1 MDKCRFESE
10 IVMTKYNNRNYNYQS
25 YRRKKRVRI
34 NKTRFTIFIFAC
46 LVILFS
52 IGFGVKALLTDK
64 VALDISMT
72 SDLNSTEG
80 ESLFKLLLKWESLVA
95 EDYENIQIQL
105 NDEEYVLDPTVNQFE
120 LELTEPNQAYDIKF
134 KAKKKGFVFS
144 NTVKKSVHT
153 FNDNEGLEQ
162 SVSNLKIENET
173 LSFEHEIQK
182 NSNIDFNKKSI
193 SYQLLDIIN
202 GISVEGKVET
212 VTQDNNFLKTKVTI
226 PMEMFSESPTLSII
240 MNAKLKGINLSTS
253 LQDYNQQISQA
264 NTKPFDIVFNESEII
279 LINNTIEHYDY
290 KTHNFYAES
299 LHISLDSN
307 DEIST
312 YQLINSSGEVVNNES
327 YSSTGNLGIRLA
339 DLDEGEY
346 LIKINELPLYVTE
359 SINDYWYTITRNG
372 ESNQVNLQ
380 SKNGQLSIKVN
391 KVNQLPENVYD
402 ILIDPGHGGL
412 DGGTVANNL
421 TEAQEVLKISKYIT
435 DRLGDHGLKVKLTRT
450 EDLDPAGAGNF
461 DYGKSPYFDEGRVEQ
476 VYRYQTKYMIS
487 NHLNAFNGTLEGFEI
502 YSSVVS
508 DDDWSSRVA
517 TSLKEAGQ
525 DARDSEKSEFRVS
538 EGSYKKYFLCK
549 DSSYATEYGCSNDYM
564 DYLYI
569 IRDTGGRVSQSTT
582 LPDYN
587 DNYTTIPKYG
597 AETILIEYAYIDN
610 SKDSKDW
617 IANWEKWGEAIVK
630 ATVDYLGIT
639 YQK

>member
-1 MDKCRFESE
+1 MK
-10 IVMTKYNNRNYNYQS
+10 KYNNKNYNYQS
-25 YRRKKRVRI
+25 YKRKKRIRI
-34 NKTRFTIFIFAC
+34 NKARFMLFISVC

-52 IGFGVKALLTDK
+52 ISIGLKALLTDR
-64 VALDISMT
+64 VTVDISMT

-80 ESLFKLLLKWESLVA
+80 ESLFKLLLKWEPLVP
-95 EDYENIQIQL
+95 EDYQDIQIQV
-105 NDEEYVLDPTVNQFE
+105 NEESYVLKPTVNQFE
-120 LELTEPNQAYDIKF
+120 LDLTEPNQTYDIKF

-144 NTVKKSVHT
+144 NTVKKDVHT
-153 FNDNEGLEQ
+153 FNDNERLEQ

-182 NSNIDFNKKSI
+182 NSNLNFKNKSI
-193 SYQLLDIIN
+193 AYEGLDIIN
-202 GISVEGKVET
+202 GIRVKGNIETITNDSNSV
-212 VTQDNNFLKTKVTI
+212 KTKVI
-226 PMEMFSESPTLSII
+226 LPIEMFSESPTLSIM
-240 MNAKLKGINLSTS
+240 MNANLNGINLSTS
-253 LQDYNQQISQA
+253 LQDYNHQINEGS
-264 NTKPFDIVFNESEII
+264 TKPFDIVFNESEII
-279 LINNTIEHYDY
+279 LINNNIEHYDY
-290 KTHNFYAES
+290 KAHNFYAES
-299 LHISLDSN
+299 LHINLDSS

-312 YQLINSSGEVVNNES
+312 YQLINSLGEIVKNES

-346 LIKINELPLYVTE
+346 FIKINELPVYVME
-359 SINDYWYTITRNG
+359 DINECWYTITRNG
-372 ESNQVNLQ
+372 QANQVTLQ
-380 SKNGQLSIKVN
+380 SKNGQLSIKVH

-402 ILIDPGHGGL
+402 VLIDPGHGGL

-421 TEAQEVLKISKYIT
+421 TEAQEVLKLSKYIA
-435 DRLGDHGLKVKLTRT
+435 DRLKDHGLKVKLTRT

-487 NHLNAFNGTLEGFEI
+487 NHLNAFNGTLEGFEV

-508 DDDWSSRVA
+508 DDDWGSKVA
-517 TSLKEAGQ
+517 STLTEAGQ
-525 DARDSEKSEFRVS
+525 EARDSEKSEFRVS

-587 DNYTTIPKYG
+587 DNYTTIPNYG

>member
-1 MDKCRFESE
+1 MK
-10 IVMTKYNNRNYNYQS
+10 KYNNKNYNYQS
-25 YRRKKRVRI
+25 YKRKKRIRI
-34 NKTRFTIFIFAC
+34 NKARFILFISVC

-52 IGFGVKALLTDK
+52 ISFGLKALLTDR
-64 VALDISMT
+64 VAVDISMT

-80 ESLFKLLLKWESLVA
+80 ESLFKLLLKWEPLVA
-95 EDYENIQIQL
+95 EDYRDIQIQV
-105 NDEEYVLDPTVNQFE
+105 NEESYVLKPTVNQFE
-120 LELTEPNQAYDIKF
+120 LDLTEPNQTYDIKF
-134 KAKKKGFVFS
+134 KAKKKGFAFS
-144 NTVKKSVHT
+144 NTVEKVVHT
-153 FNDNEGLEQ
+153 FNDNERLEQ
-162 SVSNLKIENET
+162 SVSNLKVENET

-182 NSNIDFNKKSI
+182 NLNIDFNEKTI
-193 SYQLLDIIN
+193 AYEGLDIIN
-202 GISVEGKVET
+202 GIRVEGKTET
-212 VTQDNNFLKTKVTI
+212 VTQDNNSVKTKVTI
-226 PMEMFSESPTLSII
+226 PIEMFSESPTLSIM
-240 MNAKLKGINLSTS
+240 MNAKLNGINLSTA
-253 LQDYNQQISQA
+253 LQDYNHQINEAS
-264 NTKPFDIVFNESEII
+264 TKPFDIVFNESEII
-279 LINNTIEHYDY
+279 LINNNIEHYDY
-290 KTHNFYAES
+290 KAHNFYAES
-299 LHISLDSN
+299 LHINLDSS

-312 YQLINSSGEVVNNES
+312 YQLINSLGEIVKNES

-346 LIKINELPLYVTE
+346 FIKINELPVYVME
-359 SINDYWYTITRNG
+359 DINECWYTITRNG
-372 ESNQVNLQ
+372 QANQVTLQ
-380 SKNGQLSIKVN
+380 SKNGQLSIKVH

-402 ILIDPGHGGL
+402 VLIDPGHGGL

-421 TEAQEVLKISKYIT
+421 TEAQEVLKLSKYIA
-435 DRLGDHGLKVKLTRT
+435 DRLKDHGLKVKLTRT
-450 EDLDPAGAGNF
+450 EDLDPAGAGNV
-461 DYGKSPYFDEGRVEQ
+461 DNGKSPYFDEGRVEQ

-487 NHLNAFNGTLEGFEI
+487 NHLNAFNGALEGFEV

-508 DDDWSSRVA
+508 DDDRGSKVA
-517 TSLKEAGQ
+517 STLTEAGQ
-525 DARDSEKSEFRVS
+525 EARDSEKSEFRVS

-587 DNYTTIPKYG
+587 DNYTTIPNYG